1 MFASFDKLFSHQL
14 KWIYFNFIKNLF
26 PDNREQKVYMNFD
39 KTRVKLLTI
48 IGQGWAKYRDL
59 SVASRSII
67 CLSLRQI
74 IDLLTTFCDNRVQ

>member
-26 PDNREQKVYMNFD
+26 PDNREQKVY
-39 KTRVKLLTI
+39 TRVKLLTI